1 MAKEKVIKGCKADH
15 KTPQRDKF
23 FGYVCQVRNAMTLLV
38 YHHED
43 EQQRLEVIA
52 HGVAR
57 DFGKDIDQPKTHQ
70 FVRKPHD
77 YTEHRVFQVIVD
89 AQI

>member
-1 MAKEKVIKGCKADH
+1 MQNESQNAPAGQNCGLGMSGEKCNNI
-15 KTPQRDKF
+15 F
-23 FGYVCQVRNAMTLLV
+23 V

-43 EQQRLEVIA
+43 EQQRLEIIA

-57 DFGKDIDQPKTHQ
+57 DFGKDIDQPKTNQ

-77 YTEHRVFQVIVD
+77 YAEHRVFQVIVD